1 MATVQYKSATC
12 DKCNH
17 KFKLKSKIM
26 KVKKIGESVEKSYFS
41 CPKCRHEYV
50 VMYQDQE
57 FKNNLRE
64 MEIIRKDLSEL
75 KRDDEGVKLLISK
88 YDTLYNRNLE
98 ISKGYKKLYGS

>member
-1 MATVQYKSATC
+1 
-12 DKCNH
+12 
-17 KFKLKSKIM
+17 M

-41 CPKCRHEYV
+41 CPKCKHEYV

-64 MEIIRKDLSEL
+64 MEIIRKNLSEL
-75 KRDDEGVKLLISK
+75 KRDDEGVKPLISK